1 MQNLLRISDAVSLAF
16 HTLWL
21 LAEQENEEGYL
32 STPDI
37 ADKLAVSE
45 HHLQKV
51 HQRLTKAGFIR
62 AVRGPKG
69 GFCLNR
75 PASEITLLEVFES
88 IDGPMEPS
96 RCLLGRAQ
104 CRMENCLLGCLVD
117 QVNQLVRT
125 HFERITLD
133 QLAKTGLLALTVKN
147 KVESNRL
154 AV

>member
-21 LAEQENEEGYL
+21 LAERADEL
-32 STPDI
+32 HSTPDI
-37 ADKLAVSE
+37 AKTLAVSE

-75 PASEITLLEVFES
+75 PADEITLLEVFEA
-88 IDGPMEPS
+88 IDGVLDPC
-96 RCLLGRAQ
+96 RCMLGRAQ
-104 CRMENCLLGCLVD
+104 CRVECCLLGSLVE
-117 QVNQLVRT
+117 QVNSLVRT
-125 HFERITLD
+125 QFQKLTIA
-133 QLAKTGLLALTVKN
+133 QLAQTGLVK
-147 KVESNRL
+147 VLGE
-154 AV
+154 